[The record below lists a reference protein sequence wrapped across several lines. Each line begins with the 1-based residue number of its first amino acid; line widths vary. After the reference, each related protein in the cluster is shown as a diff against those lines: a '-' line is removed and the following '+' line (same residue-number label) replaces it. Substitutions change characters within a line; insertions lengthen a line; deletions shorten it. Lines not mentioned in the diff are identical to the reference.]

1 MTLKQLKES
10 TLYQS
15 SDLDDMEVLV
25 SVSRDGKRQL
35 EPLVFLGMLPMG
47 ERGCVIAGG
56 LTEMQRMVE
65 KGELAP
71 PEGYIKP
78 TQELKDLIEGNDEGD
93 STKGS

>member
-15 SDLDDMEVLV
+15 SDLDDMEVFV

-35 EPLVFLGMLPMG
+35 EPLVFLGMLPLG
-47 ERGCVIAGG
+47 DKGCIIAGG

-78 TQELKDLIEGNDEGD
+78 TKQLTDLIEGNEDDAE
-93 STKGS
+93 